1 MHSWTQEKFIS
12 NFIESQLPAFYQE
25 EGENFILFV
34 KAYYEWMETESTTHE
49 AADGGPFVE
58 GRELMGY
65 RDIDETLQRFLIH
78 FQEKYLYGIPF
89 KTITSKRFL
98 LKHILDVYRSKG
110 TVQCYRLLFKL
121 VYGEDVEIYLPGKD
135 VLRASDGIWLEPKYL
150 ELSDSPEL
158 KNYIGQTIIGITSGA
173 SAVVENYVR
182 ESFSGKISSVLYI
195 SNILPKGIDFVV
207 DEPIVVKGH
216 EANSEAVALAPH
228 VLGSL
233 DYIEITSGG
242 QNFKTGDILKISS
255 NDLDTGVR
263 ISEGVEGMIKV
274 SQTALGYGSLFFDI
288 LDGGWG
294 FTANAS
300 AFTYRG
306 LRDNTGQGASF
317 EIGSIISPQEVT
329 YNTDLICNMVDVN
342 TAINATSYGFPN
354 NPGANLVSAIG
365 SNLSLNAISYS
376 GTPLGFNNN
385 DVIVF
390 VNDQPGGVN
399 AVVTMV
405 TNATGGSLY
414 FTISNTGSAFVNTN
428 PSVVITNVAHGSAYG
443 NTNTS
448 ILSYTF
454 NTTNGCLTFTNSVFG
469 KIASLS
475 NTRIG
480 NSYVQRA
487 NTFVRSTL
495 TSNTMRGNVS
505 YSSTNTRVYT
515 VGAVGTMSGYSN
527 TDYVTVVNPT
537 GTNATATVTTNGTGG
552 IISLTMSNYG
562 ANFSAPT
569 SNIMIS
575 NSTAGNSAGSGAQF
589 EATFLPYITGVNTAF
604 TTVFSGNSV
613 IQVQANSSLLSSKQ
627 LIVIKE
633 VVNSTSM
640 FLYGKPSLNST
651 ASAVYRV
658 MPTILPSQF
667 ATYES
672 LMYNPEGEVYGENQS
687 IDANY
692 TGGNGVV
699 AQVKLFSSGK
709 GYVEEEYVKAYLY
722 GAVSNNVNILA
733 AGQGYANNEKLIFS
747 GGFPSITAQ
756 GYITTDA
763 NGSIV
768 STTLTTTGSGY
779 DVIPKISIQTVNG
792 SGASITASLTTFNIS
807 SEITGRV
814 VLRGYGKGR
823 GYWLNTQG
831 FLNSNKY
838 IQDSYYYQDYSY
850 EIQVARTLDK
860 YKNIL
865 YETFHSSGSELF
877 GKFLLIN
884 EEDGSM
890 GVLEEPT
897 EADILPIGYQFLS
910 SSGVLLCDSAT
921 TVDRIS

>member
-1 MHSWTQEKFIS
+1 MDFSQEKFIS
-12 NFIESQLPAFYQE
+12 NFIESQLPSFYQE

-58 GRELMGY
+58 ARELMGY
-65 RDIDETLQRFLIH
+65 RDIDSTLERFLIH

-89 KTITSKRFL
+89 KTITSKRVL

-110 TVQCYRLLFKL
+110 TIQCYRLLFKL

-135 VLRASDGIWLEPKYL
+135 VLRASDGIWKEPRYL
-150 ELSDSPEL
+150 ELSDAPVL
-158 KNYIGQTIIGITSGA
+158 ADYVGKTIIGITSGT

-182 ESFSGKISSVLYI
+182 ENFSGKNSSILYI
-195 SNILPKGIDFVV
+195 SNILPAGGEFEV
-207 DEPIVVKGH
+207 DEPVVVKGQ
-216 EANSEAVALAPH
+216 EANTAAIAAAPH
-228 VLGSL
+228 ILGSL
-233 DYIEITSGG
+233 DYIEIFSGG
-242 QNFKTGDILKISS
+242 QGFKNGDIFKIAT

-263 ISEGVEGMIKV
+263 ISQGVEGMVKV
-274 SQTALGYGSLFFDI
+274 TETAIGYGSLYFDI

-300 AFTYRG
+300 TFTYRG
-306 LRDNTGQGASF
+306 IRDNTGQGASF
-317 EIGSIISPQEVT
+317 QIGSIISPQTVT
-329 YNTDLICNMVDVN
+329 YNTDLICDMVDVN
-342 TAINATSYGFPN
+342 TAINATSYGFTN

-365 SNLSLNAISYS
+365 SNLSLNSISYS
-376 GTPLGFNNN
+376 GTPLGYSND
-385 DVIVF
+385 DVIIF
-390 VNDQPGGVN
+390 VNSQPGGVN
-399 AVVTMV
+399 ATVTMV
-405 TNATGGSLY
+405 TNTTGGALY
-414 FTISNTGSAFVNTN
+414 FTISNNGSAFVNTN
-428 PSVVITNVAHGSAYG
+428 PTIVITNVAHGSAYG
-443 NTNTS
+443 NNNTS
-448 ILSYTF
+448 ILTHTF

-469 KIASLS
+469 KIAALS
-475 NTRIG
+475 NIRIG

-495 TSNTMRGNVS
+495 ASNTMRGNVS
-505 YSSTNTRVYT
+505 YSSTNTRVFS

-527 TDYVTVVNPT
+527 TDYITVVNPT
-537 GTNATATVTTNGTGG
+537 GTNAVANVSTNSTGG
-552 IISLTMSNYG
+552 IINLTLSDYG
-562 ANFSAPT
+562 SNFSAPT
-569 SNIMIS
+569 SNIVIS
-575 NSTAGNSAGSGAQF
+575 NSTGGNSSGTGATVT
-589 EATFLPYITGVNTAF
+589 ATFLPYITGVNTAF
-604 TTVFSGNSV
+604 TTVFSANSV
-613 IQVQANSSLLSSKQ
+613 IQLQANSSLSSTKE

-640 FLYGKPSLNST
+640 FLYGKPTLNST
-651 ASAVYRV
+651 STAVYRV

-672 LMYNPEGEVYGENQS
+672 LMANPSGQVYGENQS

-709 GYVEEEYVKAYLY
+709 GYVSEEYVKAYLY
-722 GAVSNNVNILA
+722 GAISNTVTILSS
-733 AGQGYANNEKLIFS
+733 GQGYANNDKLIFS

-768 STTLTTTGSGY
+768 SATLTTNGSGY
-779 DVIPKISIQTVNG
+779 DVIPKISIQTVSG
-792 SGASITASLTTFNIS
+792 SGASLAAEISSFNVS
-807 SEITGRV
+807 SEITGKV
-814 VLRGYGKGR
+814 VLKGSGKGR
-823 GYWLNTQG
+823 GYWLNNQG

-850 EIQVARTLDK
+850 EIQAARTLDK

-865 YETFHSSGSELF
+865 YNTFHSSGSELF

-884 EEDGSM
+884 LEEELLGI
-890 GVLEEPT
+890 LEEPT
-897 EADILPIGYQFLS
+897 EADTLVIGYQFLCS
-910 SSGVLLCDSAT
+910 SAVLSCDSST
-921 TVDRIS
+921 TTDRVS

>member
-1 MHSWTQEKFIS
+1 MDFSQERFIS
-12 NFIESQLPAFYQE
+12 SFIESQLPAFYQE
-25 EGENFILFV
+25 EGENFILFI
-34 KAYYEWMETESTTHE
+34 KAYYEWMERESDDHETT
-49 AADGGPFVE
+49 DGGPVGE
-58 GRELMGY
+58 SRELLGY
-65 RDIDETLQRFLIH
+65 RDIDTSLTKFLIH
-78 FQEKYLYGIPF
+78 FQQKYLYGIPF

-110 TVQCYRLLFKL
+110 TIQCYRLLFKL
-121 VYGEDVEIYLPGKD
+121 VYGEDVEVYLPGRD
-135 VLRASDGIWLEPKYL
+135 VLRASDGIWNEPKYL
-150 ELSDSPEL
+150 EISDS
-158 KNYIGQTIIGITSGA
+158 NYLAYYVGKTIIGVTSGT
-173 SAVVENYVR
+173 SAVVENYVK
-182 ESFSGKISSVLYI
+182 ETFSGKTSSILYI
-195 SNILPKGIDFVV
+195 SNINPAGAEFVI
-207 DEPIVVKGH
+207 DEPVVISGQQSNTD
-216 EANSEAVALAPH
+216 AIIIAPH
-228 VLGSL
+228 ILGSL
-233 DYIEITSGG
+233 DYLEISSGG
-242 QNFKTGDILKISS
+242 QNFKVGDILKIAS
-255 NDLDTGVR
+255 NDLETGVR
-263 ISEGVEGMIKV
+263 ISGGVEGMVKV
-274 SQTALGYGSLFFDI
+274 SETALGYGSLFFDI

-300 AFTYRG
+300 TFTYKG
-306 LRDNTGQGASF
+306 LRDNSGQGASF
-317 EIGSIISPQEVT
+317 DIGSIIAPEEIT

-365 SNLSLNAISYS
+365 SNISLNAISYS
-376 GTPLGFNNN
+376 GTPLGYNNN
-385 DVIVF
+385 DVIIF
-390 VNDQPGGVN
+390 VNDQPGGIN

-405 TNATGGSLY
+405 TNATGGALY
-414 FTISNTGSAFVNTN
+414 FTISNNGSAFVNTN

-448 ILSYTF
+448 ILTYTF
-454 NTTNGCLTFTNSVFG
+454 NTTNGCLTFTSSVFG

-505 YSSTNTRVYT
+505 YSSTNTRVYS
-515 VGAVGTMSGYSN
+515 VGAVGTMAGYSN

-537 GTNATATVTTNGTGG
+537 GTNATATVSTNSSGG
-552 IISLTMSNYG
+552 IISLALTNYG

-575 NSTAGNSAGSGAQF
+575 NSTGGNSAGSGAQF

-604 TTVFSGNSV
+604 TSIFSGNSV
-613 IQVQANSSLLSSKQ
+613 IQVQANSSLLSTKE

-651 ASAVYRV
+651 AAAVYRV

-667 ATYES
+667 ARYES
-672 LMYNPEGEVYGENQS
+672 VMYNPAGQLLGENQS

-699 AQVKLFSSGK
+699 SKVKLFSSGK
-709 GYVEEEYVKAYLY
+709 GYVQGEYVKAYLY
-722 GAVSNNVNILA
+722 GAVSNNINILEP
-733 AGQGYANNEKLIFS
+733 GQGYANNEKMIFS

-768 STTLTTTGSGY
+768 SATLTTPGSGY
-779 DVIPKISIQTVNG
+779 DVIPKISIQSISG
-792 SGASITASLTTFNIS
+792 SGGNLTADLTQFNIS
-807 SEITGRV
+807 SEITGKV
-814 VLRGYGKGR
+814 NLKGYGKNR

-850 EIQVARTLDK
+850 EIQVSRTLDK

-865 YETFHSSGSELF
+865 YETFHSTGSELF

-884 EEDGSM
+884 VEEELLGI
-890 GVLEEPT
+890 LEEPT
-897 EADILPIGYQFLS
+897 QADILPIGYQFLS
-910 SSGVLLCDSAT
+910 SSGILHCDSAT

>member
-1 MHSWTQEKFIS
+1 MDFSQEKFIS

-25 EGENFILFV
+25 DGENFILFI
-34 KAYYEWMETESTTHE
+34 KAYYEWMETESTSHE
-49 AADGGPFVE
+49 AADGGPVVE
-58 GRELMGY
+58 ARELMGY
-65 RDIDETLQRFLIH
+65 RDIDSTLERFLIH
-78 FQEKYLYGIPF
+78 FQQKYLYGIPF

-110 TVQCYRLLFKL
+110 TIQCYRLLFKL

-135 VLRASDGIWLEPKYL
+135 ILRASDGIWLEPKYL
-150 ELSDSPEL
+150 ELSDSPSL
-158 KNYIGQTIIGITSGA
+158 KDLVGQTIIGITSGA
-173 SAVVENYVR
+173 TAVVENYVR
-182 ESFSGKISSVLYI
+182 ESFSGKTSSVLYI
-195 SNILPKGIDFVV
+195 SNILPRGVDFVV
-207 DEPIVVKGH
+207 DEPIVLKAQ
-216 EANSEAVALAPH
+216 EANAAAVSAASR

-233 DYIEITSGG
+233 DYLEITSGG
-242 QNFKTGDILKISS
+242 QSFKNGDILKIAS

-263 ISEGVEGMIKV
+263 ISEGVEGMVKV
-274 SQTALGYGSLFFDI
+274 TETALGYGSLYFDI
-288 LDGGWG
+288 LEGGWG

-300 AFTYRG
+300 TFTYRG
-306 LRDNTGQGASF
+306 LRDNYGQGASF
-317 EIGSIISPQEVT
+317 EIGSIISPEEIT

-365 SNLSLNAISYS
+365 SNVSLNAISYS
-376 GTPLGFNNN
+376 GTPLGYNNN
-385 DVIVF
+385 DVIIF
-390 VNDQPGGVN
+390 VNEQPGGVN

-405 TNATGGSLY
+405 TNATGGALY
-414 FTISNTGSAFVNTN
+414 FTISNVGSSFVNTN

-454 NTTNGCLTFTNSVFG
+454 NTSNGSLTFTNSVFG

-475 NTRIG
+475 NIRIG

-495 TSNTMRGNVS
+495 ASNTMRGNVS

-515 VGAVGTMSGYSN
+515 VSAVGTMSGYSN

-537 GTNATATVTTNGTGG
+537 GTNATATVSTNSSGG
-552 IISLTMSNYG
+552 ITSLVVSNYG

-575 NSTAGNSAGSGAQF
+575 NSTGGNSSGSGAQF

-604 TTVFSGNSV
+604 TTIFSGNSV
-613 IQVQANSSLLSSKQ
+613 IQVQANSSLTSTKQ
-627 LIVIKE
+627 LLVIKE

-651 ASAVYRV
+651 SAAVYRV

-672 LMYNPEGEVYGENQS
+672 IMYNSAGETYGENQS

-699 AQVKLFSSGK
+699 AQVRLYSSGK
-709 GYVEEEYVKAYLY
+709 GYTEEEYVKAYLY
-722 GAVSNNVNILA
+722 GAISNNINIIEP
-733 AGQGYANNEKLIFS
+733 GQGYANNEKMIFS
-747 GGFPSITAQ
+747 GGFPSLTAQ

-768 STTLTTTGSGY
+768 SATLTTAGSGY
-779 DVIPKISIQTVNG
+779 DVIPNISIQTTNG
-792 SGASITASLTTFNIS
+792 SGAKLEATIS
-807 SEITGRV
+807 SFNASAEITGRV

-877 GKFLLIN
+877 GKFLLIS
-884 EEDGSM
+884 EEQELLGI
-890 GVLEEPT
+890 LEEPT
-897 EADILPIGYQFLS
+897 EADILPIGYQFLC
-910 SSGVLLCDSAT
+910 SSGILRCDSAT
-921 TVDRIS
+921 TTDRIS